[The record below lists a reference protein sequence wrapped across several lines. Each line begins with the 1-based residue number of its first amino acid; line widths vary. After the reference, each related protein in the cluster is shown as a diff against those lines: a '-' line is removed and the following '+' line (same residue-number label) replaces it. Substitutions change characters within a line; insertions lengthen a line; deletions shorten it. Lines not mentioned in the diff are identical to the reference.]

1 MKEITKDH
9 ESIMKD
15 YESLFNSMK
24 DQCKKV
30 FALHFTSYI
39 PFPQYQP
46 WVSCVYAVIAAFK

>member
-24 DQCKKV
+24 DQYKKV
-30 FALHFTSYI
+30 FALHSRHTFH
-39 PFPQYQP
+39 FPSISRESP
-46 WVSCVYAVIAAFK
+46 AFML